1 MPAVGVVAALGIA
14 QAGRSGSAPSV
25 PAVARTTPPGAE
37 RTAPPVTVT
46 TLGHPLLRATSGWE
60 LFGRG
65 DGAVVRI
72 QPARGRIT
80 RTTVPALLSGAP
92 VSFVVTADRALVR
105 SLDRVPGYVVPDGR
119 AARALP
125 PALSDGGPA
134 FPGPDGH
141 AVWVQSGDAGRS
153 VMVLR
158 AVDDGRVRAAI
169 PVPTE
174 SSPFEVSSDGA
185 GYLVFR
191 ATGGLYDATPS
202 GLRRITAGALLA
214 VGPTRWLTLEC
225 DDRHRCRPAVIDRG
239 TGARRAVPAT
249 LSANAPPGVIAPDGA
264 TAALFDAAP
273 DGTVTLYL
281 LDLASGRSRPI
292 DWPIEQAVGDGTAV
306 WSPDSRWLFSAGADG
321 AIYAVDR
328 ATARVTPLGVSL
340 PALTQLAVRPAA
352 G

>member
-1 MPAVGVVAALGIA
+1 
-14 QAGRSGSAPSV
+14 
-25 PAVARTTPPGAE
+25 
-37 RTAPPVTVT
+37 
-46 TLGHPLLRATSGWE
+46 
-60 LFGRG
+60 
-65 DGAVVRI
+65 
-72 QPARGRIT
+72 
-80 RTTVPALLSGAP
+80 
-92 VSFVVTADRALVR
+92 
-105 SLDRVPGYVVPDGR
+105 
-119 AARALP
+119 
-125 PALSDGGPA
+125 
-134 FPGPDGH
+134 
-141 AVWVQSGDAGRS
+141 
-153 VMVLR
+153 MVLR
-158 AVDDGRVRAAI
+158 AVDDGRDEASI
-169 PVPTE
+169 PVPRE
-174 SSPFEVSSDGA
+174 SSPFEVGSDGA

-191 ATGGLYDATPS
+191 ATGGLYDARPS

-225 DDRHRCRPAVIDRG
+225 DDRHRCRSAVVDRG
-239 TGARRAVPAT
+239 TGARRAVAAT

-264 TAALFDAAP
+264 TAALFDTAP